1 MHRLY
6 RLQQRLAITTPE
18 ASALLFLAAVLLT
31 GFAARHFQAQATP
44 FEASYYAELQADFA
58 ARSQAPLPVS
68 VADSTGETTQADAVA
83 EDAVAE
89 AAPGARA
96 SRGKEPP
103 VRMNLNT
110 ASSRLLQRLPR
121 VGPKT
126 AERIIAYREAHG
138 PFTRASHIVRVRG
151 IGPKTFEK
159 MEPYLFVDGESES
172 D

>member
-44 FEASYYAELQADFA
+44 FEASYYAELEADFA
-58 ARSQAPLPVS
+58 ARSQSPLPVS
-68 VADSTGETTQADAVA
+68 VADSTDETTQADAVA
-83 EDAVAE
+83 EV
-89 AAPGARA
+89 APGARA

>member
-18 ASALLFLAAVLLT
+18 ASALLFLAVVLLT
-31 GFAARHFQAQATP
+31 GLVARHFQAQATP
-44 FEASYYAELQADFA
+44 FEASYYADLHADFA
-58 ARSQAPLPVS
+58 ARSEATLP
-68 VADSTGETTQADAVA
+68 VADSTGETTQA
-83 EDAVAE
+83 EAVAE

-96 SRGKEPP
+96 RRGKGPP

-110 ASSRLLQRLPR
+110 ASARLLQRLPR
-121 VGPKT
+121 VGPKM
-126 AERIIAYREAHG
+126 AERIVAYREAHG
-138 PFTRASHIVRVRG
+138 PFAQASHIVRVRG

-159 MEPYLFVDGESES
+159 MEPYLFVEEADGGK